1 MTYYYLYR
9 ITNTTNGMIYVGVHK
24 TTNINDGYMG
34 SGRALREV
42 YDEFGID
49 AFRKDILEWFDNAE
63 DMFARER
70 EMVDATFLNR
80 PDVYNVRRG
89 GTGGF
94 DYINASGLSV
104 RNITIDNQRECS
116 RLGAMRYKH
125 LMVTDEEFRNR
136 HRERSIR
143 GGQNSPGFEG
153 KQHNAS
159 TIDKM
164 KKSHIGKHVG
174 SKNSQYGTVWMYN
187 EDLRLSKKVQRTD
200 MNDWLLTGWKQG
212 RKMYKD

>member
-34 SGRALREV
+34 SGRALREA

-104 RNITIDNQRECS
+104 RNITVDNQRECS

-125 LMVTDEEFRNR
+125 LMVTDVEFRNR

-143 GGQNSPGFEG
+143 GGLYSPGFEG
-153 KQHNAS
+153 KQDNAS
-159 TIDKM
+159 SID
-164 KKSHIGKHVG
+164 
-174 SKNSQYGTVWMYN
+174 
-187 EDLRLSKKVQRTD
+187 
-200 MNDWLLTGWKQG
+200 
-212 RKMYKD
+212 